1 MQIQEQPGLP
11 IKFRSS
17 LGYKRDT
24 FSNAFS
30 IRTKHNDNNTI
41 LYKNTKHILYKMIIL
56 IVLLGIK
63 TFMFLNITSL
73 IINFFIS
80 AVMVRL

>member
-1 MQIQEQPGLP
+1 MQIQEQPGLH

-17 LGYKRDT
+17 LGNKRDT
-24 FSNAFS
+24 FSKVFS
-30 IRTKHNDNNTI
+30 IRTKHNDNNMT

-63 TFMFLNITSL
+63 HICF
-73 IINFFIS
+73 
-80 AVMVRL
+80 